1 MGEEQIYADS
11 QTVTITFV
19 GCFTARAQDV
29 EHPKDITKSGKIF
42 LEACAA
48 VDKQSN
54 QLNSFE
60 THTVVQCL
68 SYIDGVFETMSL
80 VDNLHLK
87 PRGFCAPQQPVQ
99 RKKLVQI
106 VRKYI
111 SDHPEASNERTIVLV
126 WAALSQSFPC
136 FNSTT

>member
-1 MGEEQIYADS
+1 VPELG
-11 QTVTITFV
+11 
-19 GCFTARAQDV
+19 
-29 EHPKDITKSGKIF
+29 
-42 LEACAA
+42 
-48 VDKQSN
+48 
-54 QLNSFE
+54 
-60 THTVVQCL
+60 
-68 SYIDGVFETMSL
+68 YIDGVFETMSR

-126 WAALSQSFPC
+126 CAALSQSESPAD
-136 FNSTT
+136 NVTLIRINQT